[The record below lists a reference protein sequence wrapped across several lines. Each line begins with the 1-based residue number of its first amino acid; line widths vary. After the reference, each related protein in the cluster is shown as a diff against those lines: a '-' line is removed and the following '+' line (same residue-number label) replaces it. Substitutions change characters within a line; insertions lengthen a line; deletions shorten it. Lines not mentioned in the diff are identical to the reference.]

1 MRFRNRSV
9 HYYRAHANM
18 KNITLSAEED
28 VIVRARKTAFS
39 QNKSLNQAFREWL
52 DTYARPEFNLD
63 EYQAL
68 MKRLSYAR
76 AGRKFT
82 REEMNER

>member
-1 MRFRNRSV
+1 
-9 HYYRAHANM
+9 M

-63 EYQAL
+63 EINPDAI
-68 MKRLSYAR
+68 KRMAAAAR
-76 AGRKFT
+76 H
-82 REEMNER
+82 N